1 MPVWFN
7 HCSCFLVHWQL
18 TKPIVAEAINMI
30 RRAVIS
36 TVAAAAAL
44 AGLAAWRLNAQTP
57 VPISVTQAPPVPVVV
72 AKVAVSDVPIV
83 KVGIGTAVAYNSVA
97 VHTQVTGTIE
107 KIGFVEG
114 QAVHPGS
121 LIAQL
126 DPRPFQAALQ
136 QAEANLARD
145 QTHLTNA
152 QANLGRY
159 VPLEKNG
166 YATEQQVSDQAAA
179 VAEEQAAIFSD
190 KATIDNAQTQLSY
203 TTITSPIDGVTGIRR
218 VDLGNIV
225 QPGNATPIVTI
236 TQIQPISVVFT
247 LPQTDVPDVQA
258 AMAKGKLTTIAYSQ
272 DGSRELGTGTL
283 LLVNNMISQS
293 SGTVELKA
301 TFLNANKALWPGEY
315 VTARLI
321 LEVRHDAI
329 TVPLTALQLGQ
340 NGSLVFLVQP
350 NGTVQPRTVTI
361 GETLDGRAL
370 IDKGLAPGDTVVT
383 AGQYRLSSGTR
394 IAAVAPDN
402 PHVQNISPATQGML
416 Q

>member
-1 MPVWFN
+1 MQSLGGF
-7 HCSCFLVHWQL
+7 HVHSWGNA
-18 TKPIVAEAINMI
+18 PIVEEAIDMI
-30 RRAVIS
+30 RRAIAG
-36 TVAAAAAL
+36 TVVTVVSIG
-44 AGLAAWRLNAQTP
+44 GLAAWRLNAQTP

-114 QAVHPGS
+114 QAVQPGS

-126 DPRPFQAALQ
+126 DLRPFQAALQ

-152 QANLGRY
+152 QANLARY
-159 VPLEKNG
+159 VPLEKKG
-166 YATEQQVSDQAAA
+166 YATEQQVTDQTAA
-179 VAEEQAAIFSD
+179 VAEQQSAIFSD
-190 KATIDNAQTQLSY
+190 KAAIDNAQTQLSY

-218 VDLGNIV
+218 VDIGNIV
-225 QPGNATPIVTI
+225 QPGDATPIVTI

-258 AMAKGKLTTIAYSQ
+258 AMAKGPLTTIAYSQ

-301 TFLNANKALWPGEY
+301 TFSNANKALWPGEY

-321 LEVRHDAI
+321 LEVRRDAI
-329 TVPLTALQLGQ
+329 TVPLTALQQGQ

-350 NGTVQPRTVTI
+350 DGTVQPRTVTI

-394 IAAVAPDN
+394 IAAVSPDN

>member
-1 MPVWFN
+1 
-7 HCSCFLVHWQL
+7 
-18 TKPIVAEAINMI
+18 MI
-30 RRAVIS
+30 RRAVIG
-36 TVAAAAAL
+36 TVVAVVAL

-57 VPISVTQAPPVPVVV
+57 VPISVTQTPPVPVVV

-190 KATIDNAQTQLSY
+190 KAAIDNAQTQLSY

-218 VDLGNIV
+218 VDIGNIV
-225 QPGNATPIVTI
+225 QPGDATPIVTI

-258 AMAKGKLTTIAYSQ
+258 AMAKGTLTTIAYSQ

-329 TVPLTALQLGQ
+329 TVPLTALQHGQ

-350 NGTVQPRTVTI
+350 DGTVQPRTVTI

>member
-1 MPVWFN
+1 
-7 HCSCFLVHWQL
+7 
-18 TKPIVAEAINMI
+18 MI